1 MGKIRVK
8 TLGSEEFEEKEKKK
22 RKEQKEQKK
31 LVKIAGMKGG
41 ERVVAVGPTEEELE
55 KLSTD
60 NSLQT
65 TEKTAVDGSPKT
77 VGTSKK
83 KAKAVKARERSKRYK
98 AAKILV
104 DRTRVYPLA
113 EALELLPKLKLSKLD
128 ETVELH
134 INTVELGISGNLTLP
149 HGTGKK
155 TRVAIAD
162 DKLIVEIEKGKIAFD
177 VLVAT
182 PAMMPKLAKVAKVLG
197 PRGLMPNPKSG
208 TITDKPEELVKKY
221 EGGQMRFK
229 TEAKAPVIHLTVG
242 KLSFGEKKLLENI
255 KTVFSAIQT
264 PKIKKAI
271 LKSTMS
277 PGIKLAVNSV

>member
-8 TLGSEEFEEKEKKK
+8 TLGSEELEEQQKKK

-55 KLSTD
+55 KLSETDKPKTEKQATEDRKPKTD
-60 NSLQT
+60 NRKIQ
-65 TEKTAVDGSPKT
+65 
-77 VGTSKK
+77 
-83 KAKAVKARERSKRYK
+83 ARKRSWRYK
-98 AAKILV
+98 EAVVLFNS
-104 DRTRVYPLA
+104 TRVYPLA
-113 EALELLPKLKLSKLD
+113 EALELLPKLKLSKFD
-128 ETVELH
+128 EAVELH
-134 INTVELGISGNLTLP
+134 INTVENGISGNLTLP

-182 PAMMPKLAKVAKVLG
+182 PQMMPKLAKVAKVLG

-229 TEAKAPVIHLTVG
+229 TETKAPVIHLTVG
-242 KLSFGEKKLLENI
+242 KLSFGEKKLSENI
-255 KTVFSAIQT
+255 KTVFSVIQT
-264 PKIKKAI
+264 AKIKKAV

-277 PGIKLAVNSV
+277 PGIKIDFSAS

>member
-8 TLGSEEFEEKEKKK
+8 TLGDDTLEEKQKKK
-22 RKEQKEQKK
+22 TKEKREQKK

-55 KLSTD
+55 KLEVP
-60 NSLQT
+60 Q
-65 TEKTAVDGSPKT
+65 V
-77 VGTSKK
+77 SKVSQVPQGEK
-83 KAKAVKARERSKRYK
+83 KARATRGTRATRDTHPRKRSRRYK

-104 DRTRVYPLA
+104 DRNKTYPLSD
-113 EALELLPKLKLSKLD
+113 ALELLPKLKLSKMD

-134 INTVELGISGNLTLP
+134 INAVEAGISGNLTLP

-155 TRVAIAD
+155 TRVVVANE
-162 DKLIVEIEKGKIAFD
+162 KLIIEIEKGKISFD

-182 PAMMPKLAKVAKVLG
+182 PQMMPKLAKVAKVLG

-221 EGGQMRFK
+221 EGGQTRFK

-242 KLSFGEKKLLENI
+242 KLSFGEKKLSENI

-264 PKIKKAI
+264 TRIKKAV

-277 PGIKLAVNSV
+277 PGIKIEVS

>member
-8 TLGSEEFEEKEKKK
+8 TLGSQELEEKEKKASLA
-22 RKEQKEQKK
+22 RRESRREKK

-41 ERVVAVGPTEEELE
+41 ERVVAVGPTEEELARLDSLQE
-55 KLSTD
+55 KLEVPEVSKV
-60 NSLQT
+60 SQAE
-65 TEKTAVDGSPKT
+65 EKKNRDTSP
-77 VGTSKK
+77 
-83 KAKAVKARERSKRYK
+83 RERSKRYK
-98 AAKILV
+98 AARLLV
-104 DRTRVYPLA
+104 DRTKTYSLVD
-113 EALELLPKLKLSKLD
+113 ALELLPKLKLSRMN

-134 INTVELGISGNLTLP
+134 INTIETGISGNLILP

-162 DKLIVEIEKGKIAFD
+162 DKLITEIEKGKIAFD

-182 PAMMPKLAKVAKVLG
+182 PQMMPKLAKVAKFLG
-197 PRGLMPNPKSG
+197 PRSLMPNPKSG

-242 KLSFGEKKLLENI
+242 KLSFGEKKLSDNI
-255 KTVFSAIQT
+255 KTAFSAIQ
-264 PKIKKAI
+264 PSKIRKAI

-277 PGIKLAVNSV
+277 PGIKLNISTS